1 MTMLERE
8 ELAYAKYE
16 ALNQQ
21 RFAAKARLQSL
32 PSSAVDERN
41 VVKEQ
46 LKKLE
51 QQLAA
56 ADNVPRPPRKQ
67 SKKTKQTDD
76 SDDDDDDNVGS
87 NSAKK
92 PKRVARI
99 TLQLPKGWDKNAPID
114 CASCNR
120 EFSNW
125 VGFTNHWHS
134 RHPDEPAPDFGGG
147 ETSSNEDDDV
157 PAATN

>member
-8 ELAYAKYE
+8 ELAYANYE

-21 RFAAKARLQSL
+21 RLAAKARLQSL
-32 PSSAVDERN
+32 PSDAVDQRN

-56 ADNVPRPPRKQ
+56 ADNVPPPR
-67 SKKTKQTDD
+67 KKTKQTDD
-76 SDDDDDDNVGS
+76 SDDDNVG

-92 PKRVARI
+92 PKRVARV

-147 ETSSNEDDDV
+147 ETSSSEA
-157 PAATN
+157 PAQTN